1 MPISQWSTLA
11 RQSCSR
17 TSLSRLL
24 QPCNRHPPH
33 RPRFFLNH
41 AGRVQLST
49 ESTDMS
55 QSSSST
61 ARPIWMKYKERSIRR
76 NEANRRALEQEGESA
91 DRPPKK
97 QKRQSSESISRLK
110 RRKCRIDLILNEE
123 CLQIIQHTLTNAESH
138 RLMQMDDIAPVQDK
152 HSIETERFRRWRDR
166 RLDPLEA
173 EKRSIELST
182 QVCSFHDNHK
192 RPVIWLS
199 GAHAN

>member
-1 MPISQWSTLA
+1 MTIWQWSTLA
-11 RQSCSR
+11 KQSCSR

-24 QPCNRHPPH
+24 QPCNRHP
-33 RPRFFLNH
+33 RFLLNH

-55 QSSSST
+55 RSSSST

-91 DRPPKK
+91 DADRPPKK
-97 QKRQSSESISRLK
+97 QKRQSSESVSRLK
-110 RRKCRIDLILNEE
+110 RRKCRIDLTLNEE

-138 RLMQMDDIAPVQDK
+138 RSMQMDDNAPVQDK

-173 EKRSIELST
+173 EKRSIELRT
-182 QVCSFHDNHK
+182 QVCSIHDNHK
-192 RPVIWLS
+192 RPMTWLS

>member
-1 MPISQWSTLA
+1 MPISQRSALA
-11 RQSCSR
+11 KQPFSC

-24 QPCNRHPPH
+24 QPWNRYPPH
-33 RPRFFLNH
+33 HLRLLLNH
-41 AGRVQLST
+41 AVRVRLST
-49 ESTDMS
+49 RSTDMS

-76 NEANRRALEQEGESA
+76 NEASRRALEQGGESA

-97 QKRQSSESISRLK
+97 QKRQSNESTSRHEGRK
-110 RRKCRIDLILNEE
+110 RRIDLTLNEE
-123 CLQIIQHTLTNAESH
+123 CFQIIQQTLTNAESH
-138 RLMQMDDIAPVQDK
+138 RSSQRDDNAPVQDK

-173 EKRSIELST
+173 EKRSIDLQT

-192 RPVIWLS
+192 RPMT
-199 GAHAN
+199 